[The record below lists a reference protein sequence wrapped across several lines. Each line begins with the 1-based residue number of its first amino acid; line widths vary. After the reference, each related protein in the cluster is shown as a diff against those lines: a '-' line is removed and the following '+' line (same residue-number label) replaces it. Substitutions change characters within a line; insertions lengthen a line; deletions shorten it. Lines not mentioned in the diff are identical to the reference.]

1 MGFWLIWQCFSLEI
15 CIMIWI
21 FVLVVCELCR
31 NFDYISL
38 SFESRA
44 ALMAALVT
52 IPGVFTQRS
61 SHRATRKQ
69 DHQREVRR
77 QRERQR
83 RERKERRQAMKK
95 AKKLRKERRKLKRNK
110 GVECPG
116 KWSMCSPEMS
126 HYKSFRLEKWGM
138 GGMGAVWELISP
150 QVDLMTKIGEAL
162 ENFPEIENWI
172 LDWVFLAY
180 IANIYCSVYPQ
191 LLGKNVRMG
200 CGRKFCKFFL

>member
-1 MGFWLIWQCFSLEI
+1 MRVYDGFLAYLTQCFSLEF
-15 CIMIWI
+15 CMMIWI
-21 FVLVVCELCR
+21 FVLEVCELCR

-44 ALMAALVT
+44 ALKAALVT
-52 IPGVFTQRS
+52 IPGVFTRRS

-110 GVECPG
+110 GVECPVND
-116 KWSMCSPEMS
+116 
-126 HYKSFRLEKWGM
+126 SFMNCFTHNNDHWKTKPLWRDGSFCACTNSNTNTYSCVRTINATHNYLYCEFVSGIITYYD
-138 GGMGAVWELISP
+138 LN
-150 QVDLMTKIGEAL
+150 VDPYQLR
-162 ENFPEIENWI
+162 
-172 LDWVFLAY
+172 
-180 IANIYCSVYPQ
+180 NIYQV
-191 LLGKNVRMG
+191 KR
-200 CGRKFCKFFL
+200 